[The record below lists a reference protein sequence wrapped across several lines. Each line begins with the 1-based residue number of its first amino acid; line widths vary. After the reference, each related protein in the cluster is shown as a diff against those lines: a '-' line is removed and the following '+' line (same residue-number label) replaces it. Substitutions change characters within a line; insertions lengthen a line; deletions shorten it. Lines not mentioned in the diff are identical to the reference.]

1 MNNEQIQYLPIDKIK
16 AEPQVRETF
25 SEETIRG
32 LAASMTGLDQL
43 DPIRVRKNGDWFVI
57 VDGERRYRAAKLA
70 GRPTIAAIVETKEIG
85 EAESLHRQLV
95 ANCQRED
102 LTPLEKARGIAKLM
116 KLAGWSSTQVAAR
129 LGLSNASVTRLLTL
143 LTLPQQIQDRV
154 ASGEIAASGAYELSR
169 IDDPA
174 KQAEFAQRMAEGRLT
189 RDGLSGARK
198 AAKRAATTE
207 RAGASARATALLG
220 KGRSVTVSCTDM
232 NLERFLETLE
242 DLVAKARKVRP
253 RGIELPTFL
262 KMLRDEAK
270 A

>member
-1 MNNEQIQYLPIDKIK
+1 MSNEQIQYLPLDKIK
-16 AEPQVRETF
+16 AERQVRETF

-32 LAASMTGLDQL
+32 LAESMTGLQQL
-43 DPIRVRKNGDWFVI
+43 QPIRVRKVGDEYVI

-70 GRPTIAAIVETKEIG
+70 GRPTIAAIVESKEVG
-85 EAESLHRQLV
+85 EAETLHRQWV

-102 LTPLEKARGIAKLM
+102 LSPLEKARGLAKLM
-116 KLAGWSSTQVAAR
+116 TLAGWSSTQAAAK
-129 LGLSNASVTRLLTL
+129 LGLSNANVTRLLAL

-174 KQAEFAQRMAEGRLT
+174 KQADLATQMAEGRLT
-189 RDGLSGARK
+189 RDGVSGARK

-207 RAGASARATALLG
+207 RTGASTRATALLG
-220 KGRSVTVSCTDM
+220 AGRSVTVSCADM

-242 DLVAKARKVRP
+242 ELVAKARKIRP